1 MERNEL
7 VRVDIFD
14 NELGPIAK
22 MEAHTEP
29 ILHRAFSV
37 YLINKNKEMLIQKRA
52 SHKYHSPDLWA
63 NSCCSHPRMGEDVVE
78 SAEKR
83 MIEEL
88 GFTTKV
94 KELFKFNYLCE
105 FRKDLY
111 EYEVDHVL
119 LGEYNGSVVLNPEE
133 ASDYK
138 WISLDEL
145 SRDILENPTKYSH
158 WFIISAPNVI
168 EYIKNNC

>member
-1 MERNEL
+1 MLSITTPVVVLDSEK
-7 VRVDIFD
+7 I
-14 NELGPIAK
+14 PIY
-22 MEAHTEP
+22 
-29 ILHRAFSV
+29 RARS
-37 YLINKNKEMLIQKRA
+37 K
-52 SHKYHSPDLWA
+52 
-63 NSCCSHPRMGEDVVE
+63 
-78 SAEKR
+78 
-83 MIEEL
+83 IEIPL
-88 GFTTKV
+88 
-94 KELFKFNYLCE
+94 
-105 FRKDLY
+105 DLY

-119 LGEYNGSVVLNPEE
+119 LGEYNGPVVLNPEE